1 MQSTQNMSVATT
13 ICGNASNPIIIS
25 DDDHRATTYAE
36 TPFLSGFG
44 KPGNS
49 GGGGSSTSNGS
60 TSSTASP
67 HLASPTTMQHP
78 HNMSFGTSTIR
89 GYAYNPIIIND
100 DEDEDDYSV
109 RLFLSVFADTN
120 EPSGLPAKE
129 SMVRELAR
137 EMMGC
142 N

>member
-13 ICGNASNPIIIS
+13 ICGNASNPVIIS
-25 DDDHRATTYAE
+25 DDDHRAITYE
-36 TPFLSGFG
+36 TPFFSGSG
-44 KPGNS
+44 QIGNS
-49 GGGGSSTSNGS
+49 SSDGSSSSN
-60 TSSTASP
+60 SSTTPSTSP
-67 HLASPTTMQHP
+67 HLASSTTIQHP
-78 HNMSFGTSTIR
+78 HNMSFGTSTTR
-89 GYAYNPIIIND
+89 GYAYNPILISD

-120 EPSGLPAKE
+120 EPSGLPAQE
-129 SMVRELAR
+129 SMVRELVR

>member
-25 DDDHRATTYAE
+25 DDDHGAITYAG
-36 TPFLSGFG
+36 TPFFSGFG
-44 KPGNS
+44 KIGNS
-49 GGGGSSTSNGS
+49 SSDGSSTSN
-60 TSSTASP
+60 SSTTPSTSP
-67 HLASPTTMQHP
+67 HLASSTTMQHP

-120 EPSGLPAKE
+120 EPSGLPAQE
-129 SMVRELAR
+129 SMVRESVR

>member
-25 DDDHRATTYAE
+25 DDDHRAITYAE
-36 TPFLSGFG
+36 TPFFTGSG
-44 KPGNS
+44 KIANS
-49 GGGGSSTSNGS
+49 SSDGSNTSNS
-60 TSSTASP
+60 PATPSASP
-67 HLASPTTMQHP
+67 HLASSTTMQHP

-89 GYAYNPIIIND
+89 GYAYNPIIISD
-100 DEDEDDYSV
+100 EEDEDDYSV
-109 RLFLSVFADTN
+109 RLFLSVFADTK
-120 EPSGLPAKE
+120 ETSGLLAQE
-129 SMVRELAR
+129 SVVRRLVR